1 MRVERCFGFVDLCG
15 FTAFTERFGDE
26 LAVVALALFRTTLR
40 EIAARRGVRITK
52 WLGDGAMLSS
62 ADTEATVAMV
72 LEVSAN
78 ADAMLAPALR
88 RADASEGNGHTAHF
102 ASAVAP
108 TAVPPPAPPPVPAPA
123 GRPAGGWDA
132 EDVPGRDGASPDMP
146 DMENHDAD
154 GVAPGRSHGL
164 RLNGSPGDDRLALR
178 SGLARGPVIM
188 FEGDDYIGRPTN
200 VASRLCDAAMPGQVL
215 ATREVAAMAPRWVAA
230 SEALTYYVRGFDQPL
245 EAARLQTGSSGVI
258 VTDPVC
264 HLSLPLISGLETRRK
279 RVGLHGEGNMEYFCS
294 TACALAWEQ
303 AQRGAMGAPFP
314 I

>member
-1 MRVERCFGFVDLCG
+1 MRVQRCFGFVDLCG

-26 LAVVALALFRTTLR
+26 LAVVALARFRTTLR

-88 RADASEGNGHTAHF
+88 RADATEGNGNGEPWGAHVWDRD
-102 ASAVAP
+102 ARGEGNRPVKDQ
-108 TAVPPPAPPPVPAPA
+108 PA
-123 GRPAGGWDA
+123 
-132 EDVPGRDGASPDMP
+132 
-146 DMENHDAD
+146 
-154 GVAPGRSHGL
+154 
-164 RLNGSPGDDRLALR
+164 GDDRLALR
-178 SGLARGPVIM
+178 AGLASGPVIM

-215 ATREVAAMAPRWVAA
+215 ATREVAAAAPRWAAA
-230 SEALTYYVRGFDQPL
+230 SEVLTYYVRGFDKPL
-245 EAARLQTGSSGVI
+245 EAARLKPGTSGTM
-258 VTDPVC
+258 VTDPIC
-264 HLSLPLISGLETRRK
+264 KLSLPLVSGLVTRRLSNL
-279 RVGLHGEGNMEYFCS
+279 VQGDGGMEYFCS

-303 AQRGAMGAPFP
+303 AQRGAAGAPFP

>member
-1 MRVERCFGFVDLCG
+1 MRVQRCFGFVDLCG

-26 LAVVALALFRTTLR
+26 LAVVALARFRTTLR

-88 RADASEGNGHTAHF
+88 RADATQGNGNNNNNNSSSSSSNPELWAADPWEADAWTGG
-102 ASAVAP
+102 SRPVNE
-108 TAVPPPAPPPVPAPA
+108 PPA
-123 GRPAGGWDA
+123 
-132 EDVPGRDGASPDMP
+132 
-146 DMENHDAD
+146 
-154 GVAPGRSHGL
+154 
-164 RLNGSPGDDRLALR
+164 GDDHLALR
-178 SGLARGPVIM
+178 AGLASGPVIM

-200 VASRLCDAAMPGQVL
+200 MASRLCDAAMPGQVL
-215 ATREVAAMAPRWVAA
+215 ATREVAAAAPRWAAA
-230 SEALTYYVRGFDQPL
+230 SEALTYYVRGFDKPL
-245 EAARLQTGSSGVI
+245 EAVRLKPGTSDTM

-264 HLSLPLISGLETRRK
+264 KLSLPLVSGLVTRRMSNLVK
-279 RVGLHGEGNMEYFCS
+279 DDGAMEYFCS

-303 AQRGAMGAPFP
+303 AQRGATGAPFP